1 MLAMC
6 RKISISKTAFD
17 FCPRQ
22 QISTTKLPAV
32 NRDKLLAVDA
42 RKISD
47 PQGLD

>member
-1 MLAMC
+1 MLAVG

-22 QISTTKLPAV
+22 QSTTKFPAV